1 MGIPTSRV
9 RNRTRM
15 TRKKR
20 IYTDKKCRAEIIL
33 VKVSESRVFTQSE
46 SNHTI
51 ENTDQTDSADLH
63 GYEMKVRDNIGHG
76 KRVSRV
82 YTKRVEPH
90 HREHGS
96 DGFGGFTRIRNVG
109 PR

>member
-20 IYTDKKCRAEIIL
+20 IYTDKKCRSEIIL
-33 VKVSESRVFTQSE
+33 VMVSESRVFTQSE

-51 ENTDQTDSADLH
+51 ENTDQTDSADLD
-63 GYEMKVRDNIGHG
+63 GYKI
-76 KRVSRV
+76 
-82 YTKRVEPH
+82 
-90 HREHGS
+90 
-96 DGFGGFTRIRNVG
+96 
-109 PR
+109 